1 MSYSVIF
8 FPIDFLND
16 IKLHTFSNNP
26 TFFETDLFGSF
37 MTGNTPGTEGGD
49 FLPLSCC
56 SEVPS
61 GVHPGVG
68 HRQDMELL
76 EQDLRRVW
84 SISVVRKG

>member
-1 MSYSVIF
+1 
-8 FPIDFLND
+8 
-16 IKLHTFSNNP
+16 
-26 TFFETDLFGSF
+26 